1 MAEKNYS
8 YSALSTYE
16 TCSLKYDLSYV
27 KHIWLPKVYSYDLT
41 KGIIFHSYAELYKS
55 SPTFSNHR
63 ELLAEVFKPGE
74 DVTQA
79 WLNKLTIE
87 DKQKIVNACSE
98 FKDWWDRKFPTTPT
112 SLKRETKLV
121 GKDPFNFTGVID
133 LYYEDEAGLHI
144 VDYKTSKNCE
154 VKYYKAQLELYS
166 HYLSKSLGKPVA
178 DISIYFAFAEGVS
191 GDERLIP
198 VPKPKPE
205 KTSLK
210 YKELLDEILGEHRK
224 AEANLNRLC
233 DYCSYRGHKEYCPVS
248 VIAGAKP
255 PLVPQE

>member
-1 MAEKNYS
+1 MR
-8 YSALSTYE
+8 
-16 TCSLKYDLSYV
+16 
-27 KHIWLPKVYSYDLT
+27 HIWLPKVYSYDLT

-55 SPTFSNHR
+55 SPAFSNHR

-74 DVTQA
+74 EVTQA
-79 WLNKLTIE
+79 WLKQLTVE
-87 DKQKIVNACSE
+87 DKQKIITACGE
-98 FKDWWDRKFPTTPT
+98 FKEWWDRKFPGDDATHKI
-112 SLKRETKLV
+112 KRETKLL

-133 LYYEDEAGLHI
+133 LYYEDEEGLHI

-166 HYLSKSLGKPVA
+166 HYLSKSLNKPVV

-191 GDERLIP
+191 GDERLIS
-198 VPKPKPE
+198 VPKPKPD
-205 KTSLK
+205 KTSQK
-210 YKELLDEILGEHRK
+210 YKELLDEILSDKRK
-224 AEANLNRLC
+224 VEANLNRLC

-255 PLVPQE
+255 QPVPQE